1 MKCPACNSKSLT
13 EIKTASVYT
22 CDDCGAIF
30 GQVYLGDSYGYV
42 KPMMTGEDV
51 PADKTRYFDFTCI
64 GSNGVTRRHGWY
76 DPSTKKI
83 VQVG

>member
-1 MKCPACNSKSLT
+1 MQCPACNSKSLT

-30 GQVYLGDSYGYV
+30 GQTHLGDSYAYV
-42 KPMMTGEDV
+42 KPMFVSEESPV
-51 PADKTRYFDFTCI
+51 EEIRYFDFTCI
-64 GSNGVTRRHGWY
+64 GSDGVTRRHGWY
-76 DPSTKKI
+76 HPSTKKI